1 MGSRQFNRTDHRCRL
16 LLALLLAPAIASAD
30 AGENIR
36 ALVDSSCLGCHNDSV
51 AQGGLNL
58 RELAWDLADLETRR
72 RWALVHDRVSKG
84 EMPPTPGL
92 LSTAD
97 RQTLAAELSRAIRSL
112 ESDETSRHGRASIRR
127 LNRVEYEN
135 TLRDLLRLP
144 HLDVVDMLPP
154 DGEVQGFAKVGEALE
169 ISYVQM
175 NAYLDAAEA
184 ALRLALAFPAEP
196 PLPEVTRYYA
206 REQRGMFALNGNSLW
221 NRWWL
226 ALDDLEINEEHSWDT
241 KIKAR
246 TVGEADPDK
255 RERESVAIFRGPY
268 QPYQYNFNQ
277 ARVAHT
283 GAYRVRVKLR
293 SVLRQ
298 TDMAAPGPNPRFFP
312 EGDPTG
318 EWNFLEPVADRIY
331 AGKRPEPVS
340 FYAMGSAGSPGAVNR
355 TTREVRFLSTIEAP
369 PDKPR
374 TVEFEAL
381 LRRGDILR
389 PDTIGLP
396 KPMVPAVPETI
407 TQFDPDGFGGV
418 AFYWLELDGPLVEQW
433 PPASYRAL
441 FGDLPF
447 RAVEGAYRVEAIS
460 QNPAEDAAALLRDF
474 MGRAYRR
481 PLEEGEVERF
491 RAIADSLLAEDV
503 PFTDAMITTYAAV
516 LSSPQFLFLS
526 QEPGELDDYALAERL
541 ALFLTDAGPDEE
553 LRSLADSGRLGDPD
567 VLRTQVDRL
576 IDSDHANR
584 FFHSFL
590 DDWLDL
596 DEIRFTDPDR
606 QLFPEYPGDDWL
618 IDSMLA
624 ETRLFF
630 ADLVARNQ
638 PARHTVDS
646 DYAFLNEKLADHYG
660 VEGVSGPGYRRTPL
674 PDGSPYGGIL
684 THASVL
690 KVTANGATTSPVV
703 RGAWVKER
711 IEGEP
716 PPPPPP
722 GIPAVEPDTR
732 GATTIRELL
741 ARHRNDQACAACHA
755 RIDPP
760 GLALENFDVMGGW
773 RDNYRSLGAGERVE
787 GRGRS
792 GNDFVY
798 YTAKRVDASGQLRDG
813 RAFGDI
819 HEFKALLLAD
829 ERKLARNL
837 AEQLTV
843 YATGARIRFS
853 DREEIAAILDRSKA
867 SDYGVR
873 TIIHE
878 IVQSPLFRNK

>member
-1 MGSRQFNRTDHRCRL
+1 MLAPPFALASEAGDSERVR
-16 LLALLLAPAIASAD
+16 ALL
-30 AGENIR
+30 N
-36 ALVDSSCLGCHNDSV
+36 SSCTGCHNDAV
-51 AQGGLNL
+51 AEGGLNL
-58 RELAWDLADLETRR
+58 QELRWDLGDLDVRR
-72 RWALVHDRVSKG
+72 RWALVHDRVSES
-84 EMPPTPGL
+84 EMPPIPGL
-92 LSTAD
+92 LSRAD
-97 RQTLAAELSRAIRSL
+97 RETLASELSRAIRSV
-112 ESDETSRHGRASIRR
+112 ETGETSRHGRASIRR
-127 LNRVEYEN
+127 LNRVEYQN

-175 NAYLDAAEA
+175 NAYLDSAEVS
-184 ALRLALAFPAEP
+184 LRLALSFPAERP
-196 PLPEVTRYYA
+196 KPEISRYYA
-206 REQRGMFALNGNSLW
+206 REQKGLFALNDNSLW

-226 ALDDLEINEEHSWDT
+226 ALDDLEINEKHSWE
-241 KIKAR
+241 KKLSAR
-246 TVGEADPDK
+246 TVGEADSER

-268 QPYQYNFNQ
+268 QPFQYNFN
-277 ARVAHT
+277 RVEVEHN
-283 GAYRVRVKLR
+283 GPYRVRVRLR

-298 TDMAAPGPNPRFFP
+298 TDMAEPGPNPRFFP

-331 AGKRPEPVS
+331 DGKRPEPVS
-340 FYAMGSAGSPGAVNR
+340 FYAMGTGADSAGVANR
-355 TTREVRFLSTIEAP
+355 TTRDIRFLATIEAP

-374 TVEFEAL
+374 IVEFEAF

-396 KPMVPAVPETI
+396 KPMVPAVPEI
-407 TQFDPDGFGGV
+407 IQQFDPDGFPGV
-418 AFYWLELDGPLVEQW
+418 AFYWLELEGPLVERW
-433 PPASYRAL
+433 PPASYEAL
-441 FGDLPF
+441 FGELPF
-447 RAVEGAYRVEAIS
+447 RAAEGAYGVEAI
-460 QNPAEDAAALLRDF
+460 PRDPVEDAAALLRDF
-474 MGRAYRR
+474 MGRVYRH
-481 PLEEGEVERF
+481 PLDDGQVARFLTIAEG
-491 RAIADSLLAEDV
+491 LLAQGV
-503 PFTDAMITTYAAV
+503 PFTETMITTYAAV

-526 QEPGELDDYALAERL
+526 QQPGELNNYALAERL
-541 ALFLTDAGPDEE
+541 ALFLTDAAPDEE
-553 LRSLADSGRLGDPD
+553 LLVLAESGRLRAPD
-567 VLRTQVDRL
+567 TLRTQADRL
-576 IDSDHANR
+576 LDSDRSDR

-618 IDSMLA
+618 VDSMVT

-630 ADLVARNQ
+630 ADLVTRNQ
-638 PARHTVDS
+638 PARHVVDS
-646 DYAFLNEKLADHYG
+646 DYSFLNEKLADHYG
-660 VEGVSGPGYRRTPL
+660 IEGVRGPAFRRTPL
-674 PDGSPYGGIL
+674 PEGSPYGGIL
-684 THASVL
+684 TQASVL
-690 KVTANGATTSPVV
+690 KITANGAATSPVV
-703 RGAWVKER
+703 RGAWVKDR

-722 GIPAVEPDTR
+722 GIPGIEPDTR
-732 GATTIRELL
+732 GAQTILELL
-741 ARHRNDQACAACHA
+741 ARHRSDQACAACHA

-773 RDNYRSLGAGERVE
+773 RENYRSLGAGERVE

-798 YTAKRVDASGQLRDG
+798 YVGERVDASGQLRDG
-813 RAFGDI
+813 RTFSDI
-819 HEFKALLLAD
+819 HDFKALLLAD

-853 DREEIAAILDRSKA
+853 DRKEIAAILDRSKVSA
-867 SDYGVR
+867 YGVR

-878 IVQSPLFRNK
+878 IVQSPLFRHK